1 MHLAQVNV
9 ARAKGPMEGAVMA
22 EFARALD
29 PINLLAER
37 TPGFVWRLQDAD
49 GDATALRV
57 FDDGQIL
64 INLSVWRSVDAL
76 RAYTYQSGHAHYVKR
91 RKEWF
96 SAFGRPYYALWWVLE
111 GTEPSPDGWTTST
124 PTARRPRRSPSPTS
138 STRPASA
145 TPPMGAPRRAHPT
158 DRPCPLNAKPSSS
171 TTRPATRPRAWT
183 S

>member
-1 MHLAQVNV
+1 MPHLAQVNV
-9 ARAKGPMEGAVMA
+9 ARAKGPMDGAVMA

-96 SAFGRPYYALWWVLE
+96 SAFGRPHYALWWVAE
-111 GTEPSPDGWTTST
+111 GTEPSADDAKARLDHLHAHGPTAEAFTFTTLFDPPRLGDAPDGATEVG
-124 PTARRPRRSPSPTS
+124 PS
-138 STRPASA
+138 A
-145 TPPMGAPRRAHPT
+145 
-158 DRPCPLNAKPSSS
+158 
-171 TTRPATRPRAWT
+171 
-183 S
+183 